1 MCLGIP
7 GELLE
12 VRDVKGLKFGK
23 VRFGG
28 ITRDVCLEYAA
39 DAAPGDYVVVHVG
52 FAISKIDKDEAAR
65 SFAVLEDL
73 GQTGELTADMA
84 EQLLPRSGPWPGEE
98 DS

>member
-28 ITRDVCLEYAA
+28 ITREVCLEYVA
-39 DAAPGDYVVVHVG
+39 DAVPGEYVVVHVG
-52 FAISKIDKDEAAR
+52 FAISKIDKDEADR
-65 SFAVLEDL
+65 SYSILEDL

-84 EQLLPRSGPWPGEE
+84 AELLPPSGPWRE
-98 DS
+98 DPS

>member
-39 DAAPGDYVVVHVG
+39 DAVPGDYVVVHVG
-52 FAISKIDKDEAAR
+52 FAISKIDREEAAR
-65 SFAVLEDL
+65 SYAVLEDL
-73 GQTGELTADMA
+73 GQTGELTADMS
-84 EQLLPRSGPWPGEE
+84 EELLPPSGPWPEE
-98 DS
+98 PS

>member
-28 ITRDVCLEYAA
+28 ITRDVCLEYAK
-39 DAAPGDYVVVHVG
+39 DAVPGDYVVVHVG
-52 FAISKIDKDEAAR
+52 FAISKIDREEAAR
-65 SFAVLEDL
+65 SYAVLEDL
-73 GQTGELTADMA
+73 GQTSELTADMA
-84 EQLLPRSGPWPGEE
+84 EQLLPPSGPWPKEP
-98 DS
+98 S